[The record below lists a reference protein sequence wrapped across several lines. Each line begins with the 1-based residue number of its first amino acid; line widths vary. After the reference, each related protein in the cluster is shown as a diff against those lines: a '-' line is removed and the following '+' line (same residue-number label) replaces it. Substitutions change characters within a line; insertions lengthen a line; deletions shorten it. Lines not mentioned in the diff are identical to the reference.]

1 MRKQK
6 WKWVLISV
14 VCFMLSTLTTR
25 AADERLGT
33 IVDGS
38 LLTDQEEVIGY
49 SERPVMRG
57 TYLASGDGK
66 LTKSGTRYVTVSGS
80 TTCNKISDEVKVTL
94 HLQRLVGNTWTNVY
108 TLGPKTA
115 KNASYVSNSKSYT
128 VTGGYYYR
136 VSGSHSAKKGSTTEA
151 TASYTNGLWI
161 D

>member
-14 VCFMLSTLTTR
+14 VCFMLSTLTTM

-57 TYLASGDGK
+57 TYLESG
-66 LTKSGTRYVTVSGS
+66 Y
-80 TTCNKISDEVKVTL
+80 
-94 HLQRLVGNTWTNVY
+94 
-108 TLGPKTA
+108 
-115 KNASYVSNSKSYT
+115 
-128 VTGGYYYR
+128 
-136 VSGSHSAKKGSTTEA
+136 
-151 TASYTNGLWI
+151 
-161 D
+161 